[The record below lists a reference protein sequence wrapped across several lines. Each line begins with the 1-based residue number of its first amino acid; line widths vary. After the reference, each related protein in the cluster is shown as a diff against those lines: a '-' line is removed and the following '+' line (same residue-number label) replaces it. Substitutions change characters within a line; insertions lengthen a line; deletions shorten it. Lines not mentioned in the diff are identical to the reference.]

1 MSGGNGRQSASEV
14 ANEAEDTRANLAST
28 LEQLRT
34 NLQPANVMEE
44 VVSNARIGAASVA
57 DNLVGVAKQ
66 YPIPSVLVAAGSA
79 LIMRLFSKRGDTD
92 APSGDALGRRP
103 GASQRPVQAG
113 PSPRPPMLRNPSTFQ
128 PAASQGRAASSSL
141 ASARHGIV
149 DSLSAGG
156 EALRRHAAEA
166 YASTSSQAGDAM
178 QSMTRYLPSDRSEVK
193 SKLATLLEEQ
203 PLVLGAIGL
212 AIGAAIGA
220 ALPMTETED
229 SLMGS
234 TAHRLRDS
242 ATDAARHEVD
252 DMRAAAGEAI
262 DNVRHA
268 ASDNLKTVVG
278 KAGDAFAPGSRDV

>member
-1 MSGGNGRQSASEV
+1 MSGGNGRQSSSEV
-14 ANEAEDTRANLAST
+14 ASEAEGTRANLAST

-57 DNLVGVAKQ
+57 DNIVGVAKQ

-79 LIMRLFSKRGDTD
+79 LIMRLFSKRDDG
-92 APSGDALGRRP
+92 
-103 GASQRPVQAG
+103 GADVGSAYGSRPVSGRVAG
-113 PSPRPPMLRNPSTFQ
+113 AARPRPPMLRNPSSFSSA
-128 PAASQGRAASSSL
+128 PGRAAQAGTTL
-141 ASARHGIV
+141 ADARSGIA
-149 DSLSAGG
+149 DSLSAGTA
-156 EALRRHAAEA
+156 ALRRQAADA

-178 QSMTRYLPSDRSEVK
+178 QSMSRYLPSDRGEVK

-203 PLVLGAIGL
+203 PLVLGVIGL

-220 ALPMTETED
+220 ALPKTETED

-234 TAHRLRDS
+234 TAHRLRDT

-252 DMRAAAGEAI
+252 EMRTAAGEAI

-268 ASDNLKTVVG
+268 AADNLKTVVG
-278 KAGDAFAPGSRDV
+278 KAGDTLAPGTRDV

>member
-1 MSGGNGRQSASEV
+1 MTGDRQSSSEV
-14 ANEAEDTRANLAST
+14 AHEAEDTRAHLAST
-28 LEQLRT
+28 LEQLRN

-79 LIMRLFSKRGDTD
+79 LIMRFFSKRDE
-92 APSGDALGRRP
+92 A
-103 GASQRPVQAG
+103 ASRAADEPRADYVRA
-113 PSPRPPMLRNPSTFQ
+113 SATRPPLLRNPSSFQ
-128 PAASQGRAASSSL
+128 PAPGRGGSAASTL
-141 ASARHGIV
+141 ASARDGMS
-149 DSLSAGG
+149 D
-156 EALRRHAAEA
+156 ALRRGAERA
-166 YASTSSQAGDAM
+166 YDSTSTQANEAM
-178 QSMTRYLPSDRSEVK
+178 QSVSRYLPSDRGEVK
-193 SKLATLLEEQ
+193 SKLATLFEEQ

-234 TAHRLRDS
+234 TAHRFRDQ

-252 DMRAAAGEAI
+252 GIRAAAGEAI
-262 DNVRHA
+262 DNVRHSA
-268 ASDNLKTVVG
+268 ADNFRTVVNKTG
-278 KAGDAFAPGSRDV
+278 ESLGGSRDV